1 MPYLLPSQATR
12 SIQIL
17 APDVST
23 SLSISAPASKKA
35 GESFAV
41 SGILV
46 RNDTGGPVSGA
57 SIALKYNGTSLG
69 SATTGVDGDYLR
81 TVSIPSVGTF
91 TLTASFGGMT
101 VAGVQ
106 LGPSEAYSRLVLQ
119 GEVSP
124 LLMLAVL
131 AGGYLLLKGR

>member
-23 SLSISAPASKKA
+23 SLSISAPASKKT
-35 GESFAV
+35 GESFAI

-46 RNDTGGPVSGA
+46 RNDTGGPVPNA

-101 VAGVQ
+101 VAGVY
-106 LGPSEAYSRLVLQ
+106 LGPSDSYSAIAVEVPGGLLGLLVLL
-119 GEVSP
+119 V
-124 LLMLAVL
+124 
-131 AGGYLLLKGR
+131 GGYLLLKKR